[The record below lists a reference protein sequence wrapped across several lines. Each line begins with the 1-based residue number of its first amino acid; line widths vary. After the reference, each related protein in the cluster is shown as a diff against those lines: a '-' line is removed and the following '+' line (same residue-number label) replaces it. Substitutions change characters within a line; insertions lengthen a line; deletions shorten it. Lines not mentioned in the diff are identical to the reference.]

1 MMNAKLTFLK
11 NSKGMTIVEIIISV
25 ILIAIVVVALFAALT
40 QSAVFSKRIDLIY
53 SASYIAQSRIDA
65 LKKLDFDQVDLS
77 EETDVRV
84 DEMGNIDANGKYMR
98 STEITTDFDG
108 NSYLKKVKISVRR
121 MKVNIDGTV
130 DDPITFEGQPIIMET
145 LLADMD

>member
-1 MMNAKLTFLK
+1 MNGKLQLLK

-53 SASYIAQSRIDA
+53 TASYIAQSRIDA